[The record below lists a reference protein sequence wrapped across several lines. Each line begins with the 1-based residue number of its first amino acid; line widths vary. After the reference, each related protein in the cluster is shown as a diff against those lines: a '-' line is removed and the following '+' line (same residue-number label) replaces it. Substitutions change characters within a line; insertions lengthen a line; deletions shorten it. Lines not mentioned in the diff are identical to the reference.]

1 MDLGGTFDLKTET
14 KTEVTASH
22 LERTKAII
30 EKDLCM
36 EMIVAA
42 YSFLTR
48 KKEIVRYNAT
58 FGCCH

>member
-1 MDLGGTFDLKTET
+1 MDLSGTFDLKAET

-22 LERTKAII
+22 SERRKAII

-42 YSFLTR
+42 DSFLTQ